1 MAGPLPSVAR
11 RVRRHRVAHRLP
23 PDPPQSGLS
32 LPDHARPDVRLT
44 GIRAATT
51 WAEAG
56 QDPATWP
63 LLHNVVHIRGRR
75 RIAPPEAGWPDAVP
89 GLATIRVE
97 LAAGFL
103 DSPLGTSNVPLPAGV
118 QPYADLPSATA
129 DLLRLWR
136 TRRRSAGRGLATES
150 LSAGRASIS
159 WASEIPQIVHQ
170 TLARYTARGA
180 QWY

>member
-1 MAGPLPSVAR
+1 MAGRLPSVAR

-63 LLHNVVHIRGRR
+63 LLVKRHSKLTVRMG
-75 RIAPPEAGWPDAVP
+75 
-89 GLATIRVE
+89 
-97 LAAGFL
+97 AAG
-103 DSPLGTSNVPLPAGV
+103 G
-118 QPYADLPSATA
+118 
-129 DLLRLWR
+129 
-136 TRRRSAGRGLATES
+136 S
-150 LSAGRASIS
+150 LIA
-159 WASEIPQIVHQ
+159 
-170 TLARYTARGA
+170 
-180 QWY
+180 